1 MLIEPRGSKVYF
13 ATDAGVLHVPGT
25 LYLNE
30 KYTNPHTKQ
39 VVAKALR
46 VWVRLADAFDI
57 DLAARALEGR
67 WLTAAETK
75 ALKYLVFRPIEE
87 IESMS
92 DHAVRNIASA
102 VKDEEPQSKTGAVQ
116 HNTAVKQI
124 VGVAD
129 FLFWFHQKVL
139 EPRLAEQSAATEAL
153 RRTVETCV
161 RELKKA
167 VGGTKGLHP
176 HRIRSVPTDR
186 FLRIYTALFLHATD
200 VFKATEG
207 TASSNLL
214 RDRAMLLLAGEG
226 LRPGAIGN
234 IALADFKW
242 SGGKAPGHIA
252 IKDNTARRSKKVSTG
267 TPVQKGAASSQNYN
281 SLITVSIWP
290 TTAQA
295 IRDYIDSERKSI
307 TEKTLR
313 NRSEG
318 FLFLAEH
325 GGPIGSRGTIAHVFQ
340 RAGKGLDALK
350 LLDKDPNDPY
360 QEGEKYAF
368 SAYLLRHTA
377 ASLFYATK
385 AKTMKDEVVTDLMK
399 MRFGWSQK
407 SDMPS
412 LYAKRAMIDVAS
424 LTVEDYME
432 SLLAEATAAKSE
444 QGKAK

>member
-1 MLIEPRGSKVYF
+1 MQLETHGSKAYL
-13 ATDAGVLHVPGT
+13 ATAAGVLYVPGT

-30 KYTNPHTKQ
+30 EYTNPHTKQ
-39 VVAKALR
+39 IVAKALR

-67 WLTAAETK
+67 WLTASEQK
-75 ALKYLVFRPIEE
+75 ALKYLVFRPIQE

-102 VKDEEPQSKTGAVQ
+102 VTDKEPQDRKGAVQ
-116 HNTAVKQI
+116 PNTAVKQI

-129 FLFWFHQKVL
+129 YLAWFHKKVL
-139 EPRLAEQSAATEAL
+139 EPRMPVQSGLSEAL

-161 RELKKA
+161 KDLKKS
-167 VGGTKGLHP
+167 VGGTKGAHP
-176 HRIRSVPTDR
+176 HRIRSVPTER
-186 FLRIYTALFLHATD
+186 FLRIYSAVFLHAGD
-200 VFKATEG
+200 VFKALNG
-207 TASSNLL
+207 TVGSNPL

-234 IALADFKW
+234 IGLADFKW
-242 SGGKAPGHIA
+242 AGGKEPGYIV
-252 IKDNTARRSKKVSTG
+252 IKDNTARRSKAVSTG
-267 TPVQKGAASSQNYN
+267 TPVQKGAASTQNYN

-295 IRDYIDSERKSI
+295 IREYIDSERSSI

-325 GGPIGSRGTIAHVFQ
+325 GGPIGSRGTIAHVFKQ
-340 RAGKGLDALK
+340 AGRGLDALG
-350 LLDKDPNDPY
+350 LLNTDPRDPY
-360 QEGEKYAF
+360 HEGEKYKF

-385 AKTMKDEVVTDLMK
+385 AKTMKADVVTDLMK
-399 MRFGWSQK
+399 MRFGWSQE
-407 SDMPS
+407 SGMPA
-412 LYAKRAMIDVAS
+412 LYAQRAMIDVSS
-424 LTVEDYME
+424 LTVEDYIE
-432 SLLAEATAAKSE
+432 SLLAEAAAAKNG
-444 QGKAK
+444 QGATA